1 VKIVGR
7 AWVFG
12 DSIDTD
18 VLMPGA
24 YMKLP
29 AAERARHCLESVA
42 PNFAASVQRG
52 DVVVGGA
59 NFGMGSSR
67 EQAAEALLTLGVGA
81 VLARSFARIFQR
93 NCLNLGLP
101 ALVCEDAVKIA
112 QNAQLEVDAAAG
124 WVRVQG
130 GARWP
135 CRPLPDFL
143 VRMVQSGGLIPHLQ
157 QAQRAQS
164 GAQENA

>member
-1 VKIVGR
+1 
-7 AWVFG
+7 
-12 DSIDTD
+12 
-18 VLMPGA
+18 MPGA

-29 AAERARHCLESVA
+29 AAERARHCLESIA
-42 PNFAASVQRG
+42 PDFAASVQRG

-101 ALVCEDAVKIA
+101 ALVCEDAGEIA
-112 QNAQLEVDAAAG
+112 QSSQLEVDVAEG
-124 WVRVQG
+124 WVQVHG

-157 QAQRAQS
+157 QAQRARNV
-164 GAQENA
+164 AQENA

>member
-1 VKIVGR
+1 
-7 AWVFG
+7 
-12 DSIDTD
+12 
-18 VLMPGA
+18 
-24 YMKLP
+24 MKLP
-29 AAERARHCLESVA
+29 AAERARHCLESIA
-42 PNFAASVQRG
+42 PDFAASVQRG

-101 ALVCEDAVKIA
+101 ALVCEDAGEIA
-112 QNAQLEVDAAAG
+112 QSAQLEVDVAEG

-157 QAQRAQS
+157 QAQRARN